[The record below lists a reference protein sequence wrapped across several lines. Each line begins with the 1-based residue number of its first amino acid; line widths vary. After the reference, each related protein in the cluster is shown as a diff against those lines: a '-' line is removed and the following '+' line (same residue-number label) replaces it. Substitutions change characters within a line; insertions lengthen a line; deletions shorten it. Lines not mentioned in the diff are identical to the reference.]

1 MVLCRDYQ
9 FSTRRA
15 CGLIGFSRS
24 SNEYRG
30 RPDRHARIRE
40 RLVTLSGKHR
50 RYGYRMLHA
59 KLGQEGFKVNVKVVE
74 RLYREERLTLR
85 RRNRKKIPKG
95 VREGAWC
102 PIAANQRWSLD
113 FTMDA
118 LANGRK
124 FRTVNLKDDCTREC
138 PAIDVALSIPGSR
151 VVEMLERVARERGY
165 PDVLTVDNG
174 PELRGRALDG
184 WADDHGVQ
192 LYFIDPGK
200 PTQNAYIESFNG
212 RFREECLNLNW
223 FTSLA
228 EAERIIEDWRI
239 DYNQNRPH
247 SSLNY
252 QTPEEFAANRPFH
265 KPQWAATLELSDVAV
280 VGGSEARADA
290 EQGVEGRC
298 GVAAAVPAEHE
309 LVEIAAQ
316 MGAAQAMEGSERP
329 ALQVREHTMD
339 PRQHEMG
346 ERCTDDL
353 GLVVV
358 VGQAAITAPAIGDY
372 PRARRR
378 GPGNEGMKA
387 ARGEIPDRRQ
397 PDATWLALG
406 RYGSFTVRNGRV
418 ASSISTR
425 SSSRLRSGS
434 TMARRSL
441 CSRSQA
447 LL

>member
-239 DYNQNRPH
+239 D
-247 SSLNY
+247 
-252 QTPEEFAANRPFH
+252 
-265 KPQWAATLELSDVAV
+265 
-280 VGGSEARADA
+280 
-290 EQGVEGRC
+290 
-298 GVAAAVPAEHE
+298 
-309 LVEIAAQ
+309 
-316 MGAAQAMEGSERP
+316 
-329 ALQVREHTMD
+329 
-339 PRQHEMG
+339 
-346 ERCTDDL
+346 
-353 GLVVV
+353 
-358 VGQAAITAPAIGDY
+358 
-372 PRARRR
+372 
-378 GPGNEGMKA
+378 
-387 ARGEIPDRRQ
+387 
-397 PDATWLALG
+397 
-406 RYGSFTVRNGRV
+406 
-418 ASSISTR
+418 
-425 SSSRLRSGS
+425 
-434 TMARRSL
+434 
-441 CSRSQA
+441 
-447 LL
+447 

>member
-1 MVLCRDYQ
+1 VRL
-9 FSTRRA
+9 
-15 CGLIGFSRS
+15 
-24 SNEYRG
+24 
-30 RPDRHARIRE
+30 RE
-40 RLVTLSGKHR
+40 RLITLSGKHR

-59 KLGQEGFKVNVKVVE
+59 KLVREGFKVNVKVVE

-124 FRTVNLKDDCTREC
+124 FRTANLKDDCTREC

-151 VVEMLERVARERGY
+151 VVEMLERVAHERGY

-184 WADDHGVQ
+184 WADDNGVQ

-223 FTSLA
+223 FTTLA
-228 EAERIIEDWRI
+228 EAERIIEDWRV

-265 KPQWAATLELSDVAV
+265 KPQWALALEL
-280 VGGSEARADA
+280 
-290 EQGVEGRC
+290 
-298 GVAAAVPAEHE
+298 
-309 LVEIAAQ
+309 L
-316 MGAAQAMEGSERP
+316 EGSAP
-329 ALQVREHTMD
+329 PPIAH
-339 PRQHEMG
+339 
-346 ERCTDDL
+346 
-353 GLVVV
+353 
-358 VGQAAITAPAIGDY
+358 AA
-372 PRARRR
+372 
-378 GPGNEGMKA
+378 E
-387 ARGEIPDRRQ
+387 
-397 PDATWLALG
+397 
-406 RYGSFTVRNGRV
+406 
-418 ASSISTR
+418 
-425 SSSRLRSGS
+425 
-434 TMARRSL
+434 
-441 CSRSQA
+441 
-447 LL
+447 